1 MTHEIDLEAR
11 SGPGELRLPLQKYL
25 AVAALSLRLCLAE
38 GAALWGRVV
47 FYFVILMIYSR
58 LWQAVLTGGSGMNH
72 GAGDNVW
79 YLAVTEWIILA
90 QPPIYLAIE
99 ADVRNGDIAYLLA
112 RPMSYVGSKL
122 AAASADLALR
132 LVVLGAAGITF
143 ARFFSGQWPS
153 AEGLLLAAVVGAAAS
168 LVQLLGLTA
177 VGLSAFWVHECTGIY
192 LIWQKC
198 NFILGGLMLPLS
210 IYPHWLRSV
219 TDWSPFP
226 ALLYGAGSL
235 VMAPDPARALHLLLE
250 LCGWGALGVCIV
262 LGLERRGRRILDIHG
277 G

>member
-1 MTHEIDLEAR
+1 MTQGMNLEAR
-11 SGPGELRLPLQKYL
+11 SQLAELRLPLQKYL
-25 AVAALSLRLCLAE
+25 AVAALSLRLRLAE
-38 GAALWGRVV
+38 RAALWGRIV

-58 LWQAVLTGGSGMNH
+58 LWQAVLAGGSGLDH
-72 GAGDNVW
+72 GASGNVW

-99 ADVRNGDIAYLLA
+99 SDVRNGDIAYLLA

-122 AAASADLALR
+122 AEAAADLVLR
-132 LVVLGAAGITF
+132 LIVLGAAGMTF

-153 AEGLLLAAVVGAAAS
+153 AEGLLLAAMVGAAAS
-168 LVQLLGLTA
+168 VVQLLSLA
-177 VGLSAFWVHECTGIY
+177 AIGLSAFWVHECTGIY

-210 IYPHWLRSV
+210 IYPDWLR
-219 TDWSPFP
+219 TLAGWSPFP

-235 VMAPDPARALHLLLE
+235 VMAPDPERALHLLLE
-250 LCGWGALGVCIV
+250 IAGWGALGVGVV

>member
-1 MTHEIDLEAR
+1 MTPEIDLAAR
-11 SGPGELRLPLQKYL
+11 SQPSELRLPLRKYL
-25 AVAALSLRLCLAE
+25 AVAALALRLRLAE

-58 LWQAVLTGGSGMNH
+58 LWQAVLAGAAGLDH
-72 GAGDNVW
+72 GASENVW
-79 YLAVTEWIILA
+79 YLAITEWIILA

-99 ADVRNGDIAYLLA
+99 SDVRNGDIAYLLA

-122 AAASADLALR
+122 AAAGAELVLR
-132 LVVLGAAGITF
+132 LVVLGVAGLAF
-143 ARFFSGQWPS
+143 ARFFSGRWPS
-153 AEGLLLAAVVGAAAS
+153 AEGLLLAATVGAAAS
-168 LVQLLGLTA
+168 VVQLLGLTA
-177 VGLSAFWVHECTGIY
+177 IGLSAFWVHECTGVY

-210 IYPHWLRSV
+210 IYPHWLRALADV
-219 TDWSPFP
+219 SPFP

-235 VMAPDPARALHLLLE
+235 VMAPDPGRALHLLLQ
-250 LCGWGALGVCIV
+250 LACWGALGVGIV